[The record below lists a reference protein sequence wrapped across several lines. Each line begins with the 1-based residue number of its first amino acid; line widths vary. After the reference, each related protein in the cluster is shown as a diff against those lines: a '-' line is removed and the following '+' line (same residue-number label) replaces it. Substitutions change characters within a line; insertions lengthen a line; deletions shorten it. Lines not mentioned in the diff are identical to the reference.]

1 MSETT
6 EHTLRL
12 GESAILRQSLFK
24 GKVEAVFAGM
34 VSEDT
39 YSIAVK
45 WSWSNNS
52 LAYNLYFSS
61 RQREIVLPSGKM
73 TVIDVG
79 REKILFKYQP

>member
-6 EHTLRL
+6 EYTLRL
-12 GESAILRQSLFK
+12 GEFATVRPGLFK
-24 GKVEAVFAGM
+24 AKVEVVFTGM
-34 VSEDT
+34 VNDDV

-45 WSWSNNS
+45 WTWSNNS

-61 RQREIVLPSGKM
+61 RQREIVLPAGKM